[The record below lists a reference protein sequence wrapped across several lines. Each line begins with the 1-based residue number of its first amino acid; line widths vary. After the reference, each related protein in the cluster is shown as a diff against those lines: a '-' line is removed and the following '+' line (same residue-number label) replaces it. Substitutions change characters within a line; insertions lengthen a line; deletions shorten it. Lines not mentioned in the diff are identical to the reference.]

1 MERIWVIT
9 PKHFFICLSILI
21 SYKEFYVNR
30 RISMN
35 NYDKN
40 NFIIHQISKEKN
52 NDLIS
57 QNNSFDKIYK
67 LLSGNNISDA
77 NIENVLIDNHSV
89 HSDKRNKK
97 INIYNNIGINNSNKN
112 DNTNANTNYTKQN
125 KFDIL
130 ENSSADSFSINS
142 TYENINKIS
151 KYKYSNNKSLQD
163 KVKKLLNRNS
173 SISHYKTI
181 NSTKNN
187 KSLLIKEERLI
198 SKNNNNNYKNKSM
211 ISHSA
216 EKNKFDKNINIFHNS
231 GNNTP
236 NNTKEK
242 SLSSLSDNDDE
253 DNFYTMIKMKTKR
266 SCKNLDKNKKENNY
280 EDKISKNIEI
290 NKQNLNNPK
299 EYFSG
304 LFN

>member
-1 MERIWVIT
+1 MKKI
-9 PKHFFICLSILI
+9 ILL
-21 SYKEFYVNR
+21 
-30 RISMN
+30 
-35 NYDKN
+35 
-40 NFIIHQISKEKN
+40 FIINEKRK
-52 NDLIS
+52 IMI
-57 QNNSFDKIYK
+57 NSFDKIYK

-97 INIYNNIGINNSNKN
+97 INIYNNIVINNSNKN
-112 DNTNANTNYTKQN
+112 DNSNNNTNYTKQN

-231 GNNTP
+231 GNDTP
-236 NNTKEK
+236 NNKKEK

-266 SCKNLDKNKKENNY
+266 SCKNLKKKKKENNY

-299 EYFSG
+299 EYFSV
-304 LFN
+304 LFNQILTKKPK